1 MSNTEKYTI
10 KDILT
15 KYIAYLQDNEIKYP
29 VSGLDYSSLYPSLIM
44 AYNLSP
50 EYLIIDKDYKNN
62 IKDKGYNIHNIEF
75 EYNYKNY
82 LDEDK
87 TTQII
92 GWTVRHNEENKE
104 NPMFGLYPTILR
116 DLFKQRAEMKK
127 ELFIYKDKKEHI
139 EKYETDYINNKEYK
153 ECLFKLKYC
162 DTKQKALKVFMNTF
176 YGEMGNKNSPLF
188 QLPLAGGVTSA
199 GQYNLLLV
207 KKYVE
212 SLDHKVYYGDSVIGE
227 TPILIRINKLEIKL
241 IQIRDLG
248 WKNNYIW
255 KYGEKEYIL
264 PNLNIFTYLEVYTEN
279 GWTKIKKMIRHK
291 TNKKLYRIS
300 TLNSVVVVTEDHS
313 LLNSKKEKIK
323 PTECN
328 KGTEL
333 LQWESIKL
341 DEFQYDIDYSL
352 KHYLSQNYIYCYTQ
366 IKAQYFYLYLI
377 SSGFNVIIETF
388 TNKKYPV
395 YKLTITKEK
404 LLDYNKIQNIEF
416 IGYSTDYVYDLETE
430 SHHFAAGIGK
440 LVVHNT
446 DSLYISCPSSYY
458 KDIDKKYYTN
468 QINKEE
474 YNTELIN
481 ITFKAIEDI
490 KVKVNEYLY
499 QNNGTRY
506 LKMSYEEVLYPLA
519 FLSKKKYFGIP
530 HETLAN
536 FKPKDLFI
544 RGLEVKKRGVSE
556 LLKII
561 CMDLMWKSMDLNNTK
576 TLKELVIDKIKEIFS
591 KKWNLEDFIQSG
603 VWKPEKKNITL
614 NNFVER
620 MKQENKMIPTPGER
634 FNYVIIKRY
643 PYKYDYKGRQIELS
657 KADKMEYLDIVKKYN
672 YDIDLKYYFDNQLTG
687 QFARLISYENEFEYK
702 VYNEYTNELIIDD
715 DKTLNNCKKY
725 ILKLVDQF
733 NNTFIDRKQIFKDL
747 YKTVNNKY
755 LEKKNKIYDKKFN
768 IILNTKCKINDSSNI
783 YQIIID
789 NIDNILDKYNDLDE
803 LIYKTIKHSNIK
815 LKNKLDTFSSKN
827 STNESINNELNN
839 SKFSNSKLLTLY
851 NNKNDSYY
859 MKIKYLYQNKFN
871 KELEE
876 LLNLLNQYNLQ
887 DKIFNIDNLNIINI
901 TTYIRENKKIDN
913 ICNSNIK
920 NEDIDSLINDNIIE
934 ENLNNDSLYFN
945 IDNDI
950 LNNIYNRYIK
960 LISLKKNILIHDRMY
975 NNIYKN
981 IFSNVNYIQKPKN
994 LDRLQF

>member
-1 MSNTEKYTI
+1 MLDINKNDI
-10 KDILT
+10 KDILN
-15 KYIAYLQDNEIKYP
+15 KYIKYLGDNSVQYP
-29 VSGLDYSSLYPSLIM
+29 ISGLDYSSLYPSLIM

-50 EYLIIDKDYKNN
+50 EYLIIDKDYKDE
-62 IKDKGYNIHNIEF
+62 IQQKGYNIHNIKF
-75 EYNYKNY
+75 EYNYENY
-82 LDEDK
+82 LGEKNSKD
-87 TTQII
+87 IL

-139 EKYETDYINNKEYK
+139 EKYETNYINNKEYK

-212 SLDHKVYYGDSVIGE
+212 SLDHKVYYGDSVTGN
-227 TPILIRINKLEIKL
+227 TPIIVRFNKKEIK
-241 IQIRDLG
+241 IMKIKDLC
-248 WKNNYIW
+248 WNDSYIW
-255 KYGEKEYIL
+255 KYGEKEYIIPHL
-264 PNLNIFTYLEVYTEN
+264 NLFKLIEVYTEN

-291 TNKKLYRIS
+291 TNKKLYRVS
-300 TLNSVVVVTEDHS
+300 TLNSLVEVTEDHS
-313 LLNSKKEKIK
+313 LLNTNKEKIT
-323 PTECN
+323 PNECN
-328 KGTEL
+328 KNTKL
-333 LQWESIKL
+333 LQWESIDL
-341 DEFQYDIDYSL
+341 RNFNFEIDYSL
-352 KHYLSQNYIYCYTQ
+352 KYYLSQDYIYCYDQ
-366 IKAQYFYLYLI
+366 IKAQHFYLYLK
-377 SSGFNVIIETF
+377 SLGFNIIL
-388 TNKKYPV
+388 TNDNSI
-395 YKLTITKEK
+395 YKLKIIKDKIVNENLIK
-404 LLDYNKIQNIEF
+404 SIDYL
-416 IGYSTDYVYDLETE
+416 GYSNNYVYDLETE
-430 SHHFAAGIGK
+430 SHHFAAGIGQ

-446 DSLYISCPSSYY
+446 DSLYISCPDSYY
-458 KDIDKKYYTN
+458 KETDKLYYTN
-468 QINKEE
+468 QISKEE
-474 YNTELIN
+474 YNTKLVT

-490 KVKVNEYLY
+490 KIKVNDYLY
-499 QNNGTRY
+499 KNNGTKY

-530 HETLAN
+530 HETIPN
-536 FKPKDLFI
+536 FKPRDLFI

-576 TLKELVIDKIKEIFS
+576 TLRELVNDKIKEIFS

-687 QFARLISYENEFEYK
+687 QFARLISYDEEFEIMI
-702 VYNEYTNELIIDD
+702 NGEIDD
-715 DKTLNNCKKY
+715 DKTLNACKKY

-747 YKTVNNKY
+747 YKSVNSKY
-755 LEKKNKIYDKKFN
+755 QEKKNNIYDKKFN
-768 IILNTKCKINDSSNI
+768 ILLNSKCKVEDTNNI
-783 YQIIID
+783 YKIIND
-789 NIDNILDKYNDLDE
+789 NIDYFISKVDNLEEFANSIVKSFRSREENA
-803 LIYKTIKHSNIK
+803 K
-815 LKNKLDTFSSKN
+815 L
-827 STNESINNELNN
+827 N
-839 SKFSNSKLLTLY
+839 SKHKLLLIY
-851 NNKNDSYY
+851 NNKNNSYY
-859 MKIKYLYQNKFN
+859 IRQQYLLQNKFN
-871 KELEE
+871 KELDN
-876 LLNLLNQYNLQ
+876 LLQLLNQYNLQ
-887 DKIFNIDNLNIINI
+887 DKLFNVDNLNIINLI
-901 TTYIRENKKIDN
+901 NHIKELNKLDN
-913 ICNSNIK
+913 ICDSNIK
-920 NEDIDSLINDNIIE
+920 NEEVENIIE
-934 ENLNNDSLYFN
+934 NTLNETIDKTIETETELNNLYVN
-945 IDNDI
+945 IDEEI
-950 LNNIYNRYIK
+950 LNKVYNKYITLISIKKNKLIHQIIYNNLYKK
-960 LISLKKNILIHDRMY
+960 L
-975 NNIYKN
+975 
-981 IFSNVNYIQKPKN
+981 FSNNEYIQKPKT
-994 LDRLQF
+994 LDKLVFN

>member
-1 MSNTEKYTI
+1 MSDYNKNGI
-10 KDILT
+10 KDILN
-15 KYIAYLQDNEIKYP
+15 KYIKYLSDNNVQYP
-29 VSGLDYSSLYPSLIM
+29 ISGLDYSSLYPSLIM

-50 EYLIIDKDYKNN
+50 EYLIIDKDYKEE
-62 IKDKGYNIHNIEF
+62 IQQKGYNIHNIKF
-75 EYNYKNY
+75 EYNYENY
-82 LDEDK
+82 LGEKNSKD
-87 TTQII
+87 IL

-139 EKYETDYINNKEYK
+139 EKYETNYINNKEYK

-212 SLDHKVYYGDSVIGE
+212 SLDHKVYYGDSVTGN
-227 TPILIRINKLEIKL
+227 TPILVRFNKKEIK
-241 IQIRDLG
+241 IIKIKDLC
-248 WKNNYIW
+248 WNDSYIW
-255 KYGEKEYIL
+255 KYGEKEYIIPHL
-264 PNLNIFTYLEVYTEN
+264 NLFKLIEVYTEN

-291 TNKKLYRIS
+291 TNKKLYRVS
-300 TLNSVVVVTEDHS
+300 TLNSLVEVTEDHS
-313 LLNSKKEKIK
+313 LLNTNKEKIT
-323 PTECN
+323 PNECN
-328 KGTEL
+328 KNTKL
-333 LQWESIKL
+333 LQWENIDL
-341 DEFQYDIDYSL
+341 RNFNFEIDYSL
-352 KHYLSQNYIYCYTQ
+352 KYYLSQDYIYCYDQ
-366 IKAQYFYLYLI
+366 IKAQHFYLYLK
-377 SSGFNVIIETF
+377 SLGFNIIL
-388 TNKKYPV
+388 TNDNSI
-395 YKLTITKEK
+395 YKLKIIKDKIVNENLIK
-404 LLDYNKIQNIEF
+404 SIDYLGHSN
-416 IGYSTDYVYDLETE
+416 DYVYDLETE
-430 SHHFAAGIGK
+430 SHHFAAGIGQ

-446 DSLYISCPSSYY
+446 DSLYISCPDSYY
-458 KDIDKKYYTN
+458 KETDKLYYTN
-468 QINKEE
+468 QISKEE
-474 YNTELIN
+474 YNTKLVT

-490 KVKVNEYLY
+490 KIKVNDYLY
-499 QNNGTRY
+499 KNNGTKY

-530 HETLAN
+530 HETIPN
-536 FKPKDLFI
+536 FKPRDLFI

-576 TLKELVIDKIKEIFS
+576 TLRELVNDKIKEIFS

-687 QFARLISYENEFEYK
+687 QFARLISYDEEFEIMI
-702 VYNEYTNELIIDD
+702 NGEIDD
-715 DKTLNNCKKY
+715 DKTLNACKKY

-747 YKTVNNKY
+747 YKSVNSKY
-755 LEKKNKIYDKKFN
+755 QQKKNNIYDKKFN
-768 IILNTKCKINDSSNI
+768 ILLNSKCKVEDANNI
-783 YQIIID
+783 YKIIND
-789 NIDNILDKYNDLDE
+789 NIDYFISKVDNLEEFANSIVKSFRSREENA
-803 LIYKTIKHSNIK
+803 K
-815 LKNKLDTFSSKN
+815 L
-827 STNESINNELNN
+827 N
-839 SKFSNSKLLTLY
+839 SKHKLLLIY
-851 NNKNDSYY
+851 NNKNNSYY
-859 MKIKYLYQNKFN
+859 IRQQYLLQNKFN
-871 KELEE
+871 KELDN
-876 LLNLLNQYNLQ
+876 LLQLLNQYNLQ
-887 DKIFNIDNLNIINI
+887 DKLFNVDNLNIINLI
-901 TTYIRENKKIDN
+901 NHIKELNKLDN
-913 ICNSNIK
+913 ICDSNIK
-920 NEDIDSLINDNIIE
+920 NEEVENIIE
-934 ENLNNDSLYFN
+934 NTLNETIDKTIETETELNNLYVN
-945 IDNDI
+945 IDEEI
-950 LNNIYNRYIK
+950 LNKVYNKYITLISIKKNKLIHQIIYNNLYKK
-960 LISLKKNILIHDRMY
+960 L
-975 NNIYKN
+975 
-981 IFSNVNYIQKPKN
+981 FSNNEYIQKPKT
-994 LDRLQF
+994 LDKLVFN

>member
-1 MSNTEKYTI
+1 MSDYSNNDI
-10 KDILT
+10 KDILN
-15 KYIAYLQDNEIKYP
+15 KYIKYLCDNITQYP

-50 EYLIIDKDYKNN
+50 EYLILDEDYKNQLQ
-62 IKDKGYNIHNIEF
+62 DKGYNIHNIKF
-75 EYNYKNY
+75 EYNYENY
-82 LDEDK
+82 LGEKHSKD
-87 TTQII
+87 II

-104 NPMFGLYPTILR
+104 NTMFGLYPTILR

-127 ELFIYKDKKEHI
+127 ELAIYKDKKEHI
-139 EKYETDYINNKEYK
+139 EKYEKDYINNKDYK

-199 GQYNLLLV
+199 GQYNLLLI

-227 TPILIRINKLEIKL
+227 TPVLIRFNKKEIKL
-241 IQIRDLG
+241 MNIEDLG
-248 WKNNYIW
+248 WNDNFIW
-255 KYGEKEYIL
+255 KYHSKEIIYT
-264 PNLNIFTYLEVYTEN
+264 NLKLFNLIEVYTEN
-279 GWTKIKKMIRHK
+279 CWTKIKKMIRHK
-291 TNKKLYRIS
+291 TNKKLYRIRTS
-300 TLNSVVVVTEDHS
+300 NSIVVVTEDHS
-313 LLNSKKEKIK
+313 LLNSNKEKIT
-323 PTECN
+323 PDECN
-328 KGTEL
+328 LSTKL
-333 LQWESIKL
+333 LQWDYINLK
-341 DEFQYDIDYSL
+341 DFQFKIDYSL
-352 KHYLSQNYIYCYTQ
+352 KYYLSQNYIYCYTQ
-366 IKAQYFYLYLI
+366 IKAQMFYLYLSNLGYNI
-377 SSGFNVIIETF
+377 KLSVLNANHPIYKIEIV
-388 TNKKYPV
+388 N
-395 YKLTITKEK
+395 
-404 LLDYNKIQNIEF
+404 DKIENANAIQSIEYL
-416 IGYSTDYVYDLETE
+416 GYSNNYVYDLETE
-430 SHHFAAGIGK
+430 SHHFAAGIGQ

-458 KDIDKKYYTN
+458 KEIDKKYYTN

-474 YNTELIN
+474 YNTELVN

-490 KVKVNEYLY
+490 KVKVNNYLY
-499 QNNGTRY
+499 KDNGTKY

-530 HETLAN
+530 HESLAN

-591 KKWNLEDFIQSG
+591 KKWNLEDFIQTG

-614 NNFVER
+614 NNFVQR

-634 FNYVIIKRY
+634 FSYVIIKRY

-687 QFARLISYENEFEYK
+687 QFARLISYENEFEHK
-702 VYNEYTNELIIDD
+702 LIDNQTQQVIIDD

-733 NNTFIDRKQIFKDL
+733 NNTFTDRKYIFKDL
-747 YKTVNNKY
+747 YKSVNSKY
-755 LEKKNKIYDKKFN
+755 KETKNNIYDKKYN
-768 IILNTKCKINDSSNI
+768 IILNTNCKIKENSNI
-783 YQIIID
+783 YHIIID
-789 NIDNILDKYNDLDE
+789 NINSMINQYDLTN
-803 LIYKTIKHSNIK
+803 LVNNTIKNTNKEFIK
-815 LKNKLDTFSSKN
+815 NNKSDNNNLDNKNNKQD
-827 STNESINNELNN
+827 
-839 SKFSNSKLLTLY
+839 LLLIY
-851 NNKNDSYY
+851 NNKQSSYY
-859 MKIKYLYQNKFN
+859 MKIKYKYQTKFN
-871 KELEE
+871 QELDE
-876 LLNLLNQYNLQ
+876 LLNLLSQYDLQ
-887 DKIFNIDNLNIINI
+887 DKLFNIDNMNLINI
-901 TTYIRENKKIDN
+901 TNYIREQNKLDD

-920 NEDIDSLINDNIIE
+920 NEEVDLIINDQVIE
-934 ENLNNDSLYFN
+934 ENLNNKDLYIN
-945 IDNDI
+945 IDNNI
-950 LNNIYNRYIK
+950 LSTLYNKYIN
-960 LISLKKNILIHDRMY
+960 LISLKKNILIHD
-975 NNIYKN
+975 NIYHKLYKN
-981 IFSNVNYIQKPKN
+981 IFSNAEYIQKPRN
-994 LDRLQF
+994 LDKLQF